1 MNSIAEINPA
11 IAESIEQANAISEAL
26 KSQLETQRK
35 AYFAD
40 PNPSLSERKHHLRQ
54 LKALIGENTEAI
66 AKAISE
72 DYGHRSEHE
81 TMFAEFIGTGGT
93 INDTIK
99 NLKKWMKPQSRHID
113 MTMFPGAS
121 NKVIPQ
127 PLGVVGL
134 IVPWNFPVFLAVSQI
149 ACAFAAGNR
158 AMVKMSE
165 NSRALTR
172 LLQTLSPKYLPEDKL
187 LFIEETGGVG
197 IEFSKLPF
205 DLMIFTGSGATGKKV
220 MASAAENL
228 TPVILELGGKSP
240 AIIDPNY
247 DLVKAAER
255 IMFAKQFNAGQ
266 ICVNVDYV
274 FVHRSQMD
282 EFVEL
287 CAQWVR
293 DYVPTTDTDDYT
305 SMIDQRAYDRMLNT
319 LEDAQHHG
327 ATIVNPTGEAP
338 NPHTRKVPIQFIL
351 DTSPEMVIRQR
362 ETFGPLL
369 MFMPYDSPEDVINH
383 VNSGD
388 RPLAMYPFTRNR
400 KLSDLYINHIMSGG
414 VSINDALLHVSQHD
428 LPFGGVGGSGMGHY
442 HGKEGFMA
450 CSKMRPVFHQANF
463 SVNKFMVPP
472 YTGFKDKMF
481 RNLTKKNL
489 K

>member
-1 MNSIAEINPA
+1 
-11 IAESIEQANAISEAL
+11 
-26 KSQLETQRK
+26 
-35 AYFAD
+35 
-40 PNPSLSERKHHLRQ
+40 
-54 LKALIGENTEAI
+54 
-66 AKAISE
+66 
-72 DYGHRSEHE
+72 
-81 TMFAEFIGTGGT
+81 
-93 INDTIK
+93 
-99 NLKKWMKPQSRHID
+99 
-113 MTMFPGAS
+113 
-121 NKVIPQ
+121 
-127 PLGVVGL
+127 
-134 IVPWNFPVFLAVSQI
+134 
-149 ACAFAAGNR
+149 
-158 AMVKMSE
+158 
-165 NSRALTR
+165 
-172 LLQTLSPKYLPEDKL
+172 
-187 LFIEETGGVG
+187 
-197 IEFSKLPF
+197 
-205 DLMIFTGSGATGKKV
+205 
-220 MASAAENL
+220 
-228 TPVILELGGKSP
+228 
-240 AIIDPNY
+240 
-247 DLVKAAER
+247 
-255 IMFAKQFNAGQ
+255 
-266 ICVNVDYV
+266 
-274 FVHRSQMD
+274 MD

-293 DYVPTTDTDDYT
+293 DFVPTTDTDDYT

-338 NPHTRKVPIQFIL
+338 NPQTRKVPIQFIL
-351 DTSPEMVIRQR
+351 DTSPEMIIRQR

-383 VNSGD
+383 VNAGD